1 MPIGNG
7 AVLIGMSERSQGR
20 MIEQIAKAL
29 FAKGAADRVIACV
42 MTKDRA
48 HMHLDTVFTLLDRDK
63 ATAFPKVVGNI
74 RAISLR
80 PGDGDGFHVTVE
92 DDFIGAVANALG
104 VPKLHVVETGG
115 DQYQQE
121 REQWDDGNNVVA
133 LEPGVVVAY
142 ERNTYTIAKMR
153 QAGVEVVD
161 DRGLR
166 ARQGPR
172 RRALHD
178 LSAAAGSDLGAT
190 PWLAETNTSRWVSA
204 PSWRSPSSPCSPGPA
219 TTLASTTATVI
230 RRTSPKS
237 SPTARPSR
245 RKATPSPPTATLPLR
260 RRRHL
265 GVSSMDDTSGE
276 KVSGPRP
283 PSFLDALAPVL
294 VLIGLLTLTIVL
306 FGTAAADGPLQ
317 VALFT
322 SAVFAGLVAFKNG
335 YTAATLR
342 EAAIGGISSAMGAL
356 FILLAVGALIGT
368 WNMAGTIPTV
378 VSYGIAILKPAIFYA
393 AVALICAVVGAV
405 TGSSWTTA
413 GTLGVAFIGMAPILG
428 LSTTIAAG
436 AIISGAYMG
445 DKMSP
450 LSETTVLVPSLVGG
464 VTVNEHIRGMLWT
477 VVPSF
482 VLAFVVFVVIG
493 VVDDPASSAVGTDAA
508 RDVLATAFN
517 ISPVNLLPLVVL
529 IAVTLWRVPPFLA
542 IYAVA
547 LFSGI
552 LACFTQRD
560 AVEAFVDEPG
570 QGTLLT
576 SIEAIYQSMATGF
589 VSASGNET
597 IDALFSRG
605 GMASMLTTVW
615 LILGAMCFAAIM
627 EEAGFLNRLIAP
639 LVRVAHS
646 DRALISSVAGTAI
659 GLNVVAGDQ
668 YVADVLPSRVYRA
681 EFARRGLAPRMLSRT
696 VEDTGTVTSPL
707 VPWNSCGAY
716 MTGVLGVPTI
726 EYLPFAFFNLFNP
739 FIALAYAFTGFRIER
754 LPPADAPVID
764 GNGAVPRW
772 RNDFLHSL
780 PKETVMSNDVQA
792 TGDGAVDG
800 RTCR

>member
-1 MPIGNG
+1 MLVETTSPAG
-7 AVLIGMSERSQGR
+7 SS
-20 MIEQIAKAL
+20 
-29 FAKGAADRVIACV
+29 
-42 MTKDRA
+42 
-48 HMHLDTVFTLLDRDK
+48 
-63 ATAFPKVVGNI
+63 
-74 RAISLR
+74 RAI
-80 PGDGDGFHVTVE
+80 
-92 DDFIGAVANALG
+92 VAFA
-104 VPKLHVVETGG
+104 
-115 DQYQQE
+115 
-121 REQWDDGNNVVA
+121 VVA
-133 LEPGVVVAY
+133 LLAWA
-142 ERNTYTIAKMR
+142 RND
-153 QAGVEVVD
+153 AGVD
-161 DRGLR
+161 DRDPD
-166 ARQGPR
+166 PR
-172 RRALHD
+172 KA
-178 LSAAAGSDLGAT
+178 
-190 PWLAETNTSRWVSA
+190 
-204 PSWRSPSSPCSPGPA
+204 
-219 TTLASTTATVI
+219 
-230 RRTSPKS
+230 PKS
-237 SPTARPSR
+237 SSSDDRATGTEVVARPD
-245 RKATPSPPTATLPLR
+245 PPTTWTTQHDGRTGA
-260 RRRHL
+260 
-265 GVSSMDDTSGE
+265 
-276 KVSGPRP
+276 SGPRP

-335 YTAATLR
+335 YTAANLR

-517 ISPVNLLPLVVL
+517 ISPLNLLPLAVL

-570 QGTLLT
+570 QGTAADQHRGDLPVDGDGLRVRERQRDDRRPVLT
-576 SIEAIYQSMATGF
+576 GRHGQHA
-589 VSASGNET
+589 
-597 IDALFSRG
+597 DH
-605 GMASMLTTVW
+605 
-615 LILGAMCFAAIM
+615 
-627 EEAGFLNRLIAP
+627 RLADP
-639 LVRVAHS
+639 R
-646 DRALISSVAGTAI
+646 R
-659 GLNVVAGDQ
+659 
-668 YVADVLPSRVYRA
+668 DVLRRDHGRGRLPQPADRPPR
-681 EFARRGLAPRMLSRT
+681 ARRPLRPRP
-696 VEDTGTVTSPL
+696 DQ
-707 VPWNSCGAY
+707 
-716 MTGVLGVPTI
+716 LG
-726 EYLPFAFFNLFNP
+726 
-739 FIALAYAFTGFRIER
+739 RR
-754 LPPADAPVID
+754 H
-764 GNGAVPRW
+764 R
-772 RNDFLHSL
+772 
-780 PKETVMSNDVQA
+780 
-792 TGDGAVDG
+792 G
-800 RTCR
+800 RSQRRGR